1 MALVNHDHRIHLPDD
16 LHERRFGRVCQQQ
29 LAVVEVFRERDEVPV
44 LLVDLLVVLLRGIGA
59 DGCVAEH
66 AHAQVLHHV
75 RRLEVLGIQQLFLRI
90 DVHRPA
96 EVAVQPLPVRMIR
109 IRQIGDRLREDRVA
123 RDEPYDELR
132 LARRK
137 TVEYRLYGRRGKERL
152 AAARRHLYAHVRN
165 AAQIV
170 EVWSYPQTH
179 SFRRPVIPPR
189 GVDPAC
195 PVERD
200 KIGFDVVENI
210 TLVSLEFHHHILSC
224 HSRMFIRP

>member
-66 AHAQVLHHV
+66 AHAQILHHV

-96 EVAVQPLPVRMIR
+96 EVAVQSLSVRMIR
-109 IRQIGDRLREDRVA
+109 IRQIGNRLREDRVA
-123 RDEPYDELR
+123 RDEPDDELR

-137 TVEYRLYGRRGKERL
+137 AVEYRLY
-152 AAARRHLYAHVRN
+152 
-165 AAQIV
+165 
-170 EVWSYPQTH
+170 
-179 SFRRPVIPPR
+179 
-189 GVDPAC
+189 
-195 PVERD
+195 
-200 KIGFDVVENI
+200 
-210 TLVSLEFHHHILSC
+210 
-224 HSRMFIRP
+224 